1 MAVRNFLIVALVGAS
16 LALAPLEGLTDTTK
30 TAASKAEPVPS
41 KATAATAKTAPV
53 KAEGAATASHKFY
66 GNTLAVCGCGKVFA
80 PDANTKYIENMG
92 TKYACCSDAC
102 HEMAMKDPAAT
113 ARKATEQT
121 GRVLTQLSTTRQN

>member
-1 MAVRNFLIVALVGAS
+1 MARRNFLIVALVGAS

-30 TAASKAEPVPS
+30 TAPSKAETAAS
-41 KATAATAKTAPV
+41 KAATAKTAPV
-53 KAEGAATASHKFY
+53 KAEGAATASHKFF

-80 PDANTKYIENMG
+80 PDANTKYIENMV
-92 TKYACCSDAC
+92 TKYACCSDTC
-102 HEMAMKDPAAT
+102 HEMASKDPAAT

>member
-1 MAVRNFLIVALVGAS
+1 MALRNFLIVALVGAS

-30 TAASKAEPVPS
+30 TAPAKGETAASKA
-41 KATAATAKTAPV
+41 ATATSKTTAV
-53 KAEGAATASHKFY
+53 KAEGTASTAQKLY
-66 GNTLAVCGCGKVFA
+66 GNAFAVCACGKVFT
-80 PDANTKYIENMG
+80 PDSNTKYIENMG

-121 GRVLTQLSTTRQN
+121 GRVLTQLSTTSQN